1 MVGYGAVDLYWG
13 RCGRVYRCISLLGTY
28 WWSSSLKMFTWDG
41 EIGNVAVDLHW
52 GRCGRELNDII
63 FTGDGVVGYVSV
75 DLFLGR
81 CGRVWVDISLLG
93 TVW

>member
-52 GRCGRELNDII
+52 GRCGRELNNII
-63 FTGDGVVGYVSV
+63 FYW
-75 DLFLGR
+75 GR
-81 CGRVWVDISLLG
+81 CGRVCLCRSLLG
-93 TVW
+93 TLW

>member
-1 MVGYGAVDLYWG
+1 MVGHGAVDLYWG

-28 WWSSSLKMFTWDG
+28 WWSSSLKMFSWDG

-63 FTGDGVVGYVSV
+63 FYW
-75 DLFLGR
+75 GR
-81 CGRVWVDISLLG
+81 CGRVCLCRSLLG
-93 TVW
+93 TLW

>member
-63 FTGDGVVGYVSV
+63 FYW
-75 DLFLGR
+75 GR
-81 CGRVWVDISLLG
+81 CGRVCLCRSLLG
-93 TVW
+93 TLW

>member
-52 GRCGRELNDII
+52 GHCGRELNDII
-63 FTGDGVVGYVSV
+63 FYW
-75 DLFLGR
+75 GR
-81 CGRVWVDISLLG
+81 CGRVCLSRSLLG
-93 TVW
+93 TLW

>member
-1 MVGYGAVDLYWG
+1 MIL
-13 RCGRVYRCISLLGTY
+13 
-28 WWSSSLKMFTWDG
+28 F
-41 EIGNVAVDLHW
+41 
-52 GRCGRELNDII
+52 